1 MGDFRGA
8 IERDADKL
16 IMALLIGAAIVGL
29 VSGFQENGL
38 WGGILGAGVGAVVG
52 FIALLTIGVG
62 VSNVWTVE
70 RLVKWGIPILVIAAI
85 ILLLTGGRF

>member
-38 WGGILGAGVGAVVG
+38 GGGILGAGVGPSSASSLSSRSESESRTCG
-52 FIALLTIGVG
+52 RSKDW
-62 VSNVWTVE
+62 SNGE
-70 RLVKWGIPILVIAAI
+70 YPFL
-85 ILLLTGGRF
+85 